1 MYRLVLLDDEEIVTK
16 GIQKV
21 FDLESFGFF
30 VVGTFQ
36 NPKKALEQISVLQ
49 PDLIITDVK
58 MPQMDGLEFSGKAR
72 QILPDVE
79 IVILSGYDD
88 FSYAQTAVKIGVS
101 DYLLKPI
108 KKDDF
113 KHMLER
119 VHQKIDEK
127 RSKADY
133 YNSLQE
139 FAESNYEE
147 MKNRFFLECAENG
160 VLDQNRYQALEMKTG
175 RSFLDSIFL
184 LIRMDIFRMSTVG
197 DYMSELG
204 KVTGEIEA
212 EISGYGCLEEFLSDE
227 SLYFYLYDIDPN
239 QGDEIREV
247 VRAFGDA
254 KRQSGTQFTIA
265 VSQVHEGLTKLFAAR
280 NDCIRQILME
290 EIHIDENSDANP
302 VRMQDT
308 NLVVPYME
316 LENLFRSISTG
327 DSDKMREAV
336 EKIYEVPAQ
345 ASTILYRDYSYSI
358 TYLILIRMVQLQNKY
373 NAQQPIVPQE
383 LLDYKNLRK
392 EYPTVERQK
401 ELVGNS
407 AFLLSDLIAK
417 QKVAAPSKM
426 ILTAL
431 QYINE
436 HFSENI
442 SLTDVAE
449 NINISKNYLCD
460 IFKKELG
467 GVTFINYVTNLRI
480 EKAKEYLAN
489 TDMKMYE
496 VSSAVGYNDYA
507 YFSQLFKK
515 HTGMTL
521 SAYRRQA

>member
-21 FDLESFGFF
+21 FDLNAFGFS

-36 NPKKALEQISVLQ
+36 NPLKALEQVGTLQ

-58 MPQMDGLEFSGKAR
+58 MPQMDGLEFAGKVR

-113 KHMLER
+113 KHMLQR
-119 VHQKIDEK
+119 VYQKIEDK

-133 YNSLQE
+133 YQSLQE

-160 VLDQNRYQALEMKTG
+160 ILDQNRYQALEMKIG
-175 RSFLDSIFL
+175 HPFMDSVFV
-184 LIRMDIFRMSTVG
+184 LIRIDIFRMSTVG

-204 KVTGEIEA
+204 KVTGEMET
-212 EISGYGCLEEFLSDE
+212 EISGYGYLEEFLSDE
-227 SLYFYLYDIDPN
+227 SLYFYLYDIEPEL
-239 QGDEIREV
+239 GEEIREV
-247 VRAFGDA
+247 VRSFGDA
-254 KRQSGTQFTIA
+254 KRQAGVQFTIA
-265 VSQVHEGLTKLFAAR
+265 VSQVHAGLDELFTAR
-280 NDCIRQILME
+280 NECIRQILMAE
-290 EIHIDENSDANP
+290 VHMDENADNNSARISENH
-302 VRMQDT
+302 
-308 NLVVPYME
+308 LIIPYRDI
-316 LENLFRSISTG
+316 ENLFRSISTG

-345 ASTILYRDYSYSI
+345 ASNILYRDYSFSI
-358 TYLILIRMVQLQNKY
+358 TFLILIRMIQMQNKY
-373 NAQQPIVPQE
+373 NADQPIVPQE

-392 EYPTVERQK
+392 EYPTVEGQK
-401 ELVGNS
+401 ELIGNS

-417 QKVAAPSKM
+417 QEVAAPSKM

-431 QYINE
+431 QYINA

-442 SLTDVAE
+442 SLTDVAD

-460 IFKKELG
+460 IFKKEL

-515 HTGMTL
+515 HTGTTL